1 MAVSGASWLFRAHLQ
16 LVNYKLEAIGLPM
29 SSRVQAEA
37 LGWAGELPCPQL
49 CPGQSRCRLP
59 LPVLPQSTAFPSNRK
74 RTRLT
79 GWPGH
84 FAQPSA
90 LPKAGSWVLR
100 LKAGVV
106 NGISKPTVG
115 PAMHVWKWE
124 ELGGQILLLF
134 AQPLPT
140 SEALH

>member
-1 MAVSGASWLFRAHLQ
+1 MLGASWLFHAHLQ

-29 SSRVQAEA
+29 SSWVQAEA
-37 LGWAGELPCPQL
+37 LGWAGELPWPQL
-49 CPGQSRCRLP
+49 SPRAKQ
-59 LPVLPQSTAFPSNRK
+59 VPSAALRASPKHCISIEHEKNPP
-74 RTRLT
+74 

-84 FAQPSA
+84 FPQPSA

-124 ELGGQILLLF
+124 ELRGQILLLF
-134 AQPLPT
+134 AQPLPA
-140 SEALH
+140 SEGLH